1 MASLEVRLPASP
13 LPSPPERPAPLA
25 ASTAGASAPVDC
37 CSQPAL
43 VGSGFHD
50 SAALRALAVSGGALG
65 SLGAGA
71 LALSGPGAGI
81 PLDKVKHAGV
91 CFTGTLA
98 LAGMGLSPALSAG
111 LVFASATLGKEL
123 LWDGLL
129 GLGHCDPLDVAANL
143 SGSLAAYS
151 LLNALKPAD
160 DSR

>member
-1 MASLEVRLPASP
+1 
-13 LPSPPERPAPLA
+13 
-25 ASTAGASAPVDC
+25 VDC
-37 CSQPAL
+37 CSRPSPA
-43 VGSGFHD
+43 GQGFHD
-50 SAALRALAVSGGALG
+50 SAALRTLAVSGGALA
-65 SLGAGA
+65 SLGAGSV
-71 LALSGPGAGI
+71 ALSGSAAGF
-81 PLDKVKHAGV
+81 PLDKVKHAGI

-98 LAGMGLSPALSAG
+98 LAGMGLSPAVSAG

-151 LLNALKPAD
+151 LLSALKPAD

>member
-1 MASLEVRLPASP
+1 MALSEVRSSLSLP
-13 LPSPPERPAPLA
+13 PSLSEKPIRLA
-25 ASTAGASAPVDC
+25 ASTEGTSLPMDC
-37 CSQPAL
+37 CSPSAP

-71 LALSGPGAGI
+71 LAIPGPGLGI

-111 LVFASATLGKEL
+111 LFFASATLGKEL

-151 LLNALKPAD
+151 LLMALKPAD